1 MKIVKVSTHVMGVVL
16 PRQNVD
22 AARRN
27 WIFVRIE
34 TDEGITGLGE
44 ATTEHCEHA
53 VVAMIEKH
61 FGPYLIGKDP
71 TRINR
76 AWQEMQ
82 RLFWWRGGI
91 VESSAISGIEQALW
105 DITGKAYGQPVY
117 KLLGGAVR
125 DRVKV
130 YVRNDLGLTDEIAE
144 VKAAVAEGFHGFKTG
159 PGRYDHPYN
168 EEKQI
173 DTAVALFSNLRSTVG
188 PDFDL
193 MMDCLGNF
201 SLQAAHR
208 LIERVYDLKLLF
220 VEEPVNSDSPRS
232 LVELRRAWP
241 GVRIAAGERQLTRW
255 GVREWLELGA
265 VDVLQVDITHCG
277 GIAEL
282 LRIAS
287 MAEVYNLKVAPH
299 NPYGPVA
306 LAANLHACAAMPNFL
321 TLEHWRYYSLFN
333 DVQQYGPQVTDGYLE
348 LPTKPGLGVDLNWEY
363 IDKHAISHAPCLR
376 FSRGGWRHGAGL
388 ADTGGHL

>member
-105 DITGKAYGQPVY
+105 DITGKVHGQPVY

-144 VKAAVAEGFHGFKTG
+144 VKAAVSEGFHGFKTG
-159 PGRYDHPYN
+159 PGKYDHPYN

-173 DTAVALFSNLRSTVG
+173 DTAVALFTELRSAVG
-188 PDFDL
+188 PEFDL

-208 LIERVYDLKLLF
+208 LIEKVYDLKLLF

-255 GVREWLELGA
+255 GVSGVAGA
-265 VDVLQVDITHCG
+265 
-277 GIAEL
+277 
-282 LRIAS
+282 
-287 MAEVYNLKVAPH
+287 
-299 NPYGPVA
+299 
-306 LAANLHACAAMPNFL
+306 
-321 TLEHWRYYSLFN
+321 W
-333 DVQQYGPQVTDGYLE
+333 
-348 LPTKPGLGVDLNWEY
+348 
-363 IDKHAISHAPCLR
+363 
-376 FSRGGWRHGAGL
+376 RGGRSSSGHHTLRRNFRTIADRLHG
-388 ADTGGHL
+388 

>member
-1 MKIVKVSTHVMGVVL
+1 VLEDSDAMKIVKVSTHVMGVVL

-71 TRINR
+71 TKINR

-105 DITGKAYGQPVY
+105 DITGKACGQPVY

-173 DTAVALFSNLRSTVG
+173 DTAVALFTNLRSTVG

-277 GIAEL
+277 GISEL

-287 MAEVYNLKVAPH
+287 MAEMYNLKVAPH

-306 LAANLHACAAMPNFL
+306 LAANLHACAVMPNFL

-333 DVQQYGPQVTDGYLE
+333 DVQKYGPKVTDGYLE

-363 IDKHAISHAPCLR
+363 IDKHPYHTLQVYGFPEAD
-376 FSRGGWRHGAGL
+376 GGMVL
-388 ADTGGHL
+388 V

>member
-1 MKIVKVSTHVMGVVL
+1 MKIVKVSTHMMGVVL
-16 PRQNVD
+16 PRHGVE
-22 AARRN
+22 AVRRN

-44 ATTEHCEHA
+44 ATTENYEHA
-53 VVAMIEKH
+53 VVAMIEQH
-61 FGPYLIGKDP
+61 FGPYLVGKDP
-71 TRINR
+71 TMITRL
-76 AWQEMQ
+76 WQEMQ
-82 RLFWWRGGI
+82 RLFWWRSGI
-91 VESSAISGIEQALW
+91 VGSSAISGIEQALW

-125 DRVKV
+125 DRLKV

-159 PGRYDHPYN
+159 PGRYDAPYN

-173 DTAVALFSNLRSTVG
+173 DTAAALFSELRSAVG
-188 PDFDL
+188 PGFDL

-208 LIERVYDLKLLF
+208 IIEKVYDLKLLF
-220 VEEPVNSDSPRS
+220 IEEPVNSDSPRS

-241 GVRIAAGERQLTRW
+241 GVPIAAGERQLTRW
-255 GVREWLELGA
+255 GVREWIELGA

-287 MAEVYNLKVAPH
+287 MAEVYNMKVAPH

-321 TLEHWRYYSLFN
+321 TLEHWRYYSFFQE
-333 DVQQYGPQVTDGYLE
+333 VEQYGPRIREGYLE
-348 LPTKPGLGVDLNWEY
+348 LPTKPGLGVDLNWNF
-363 IDKHAISHAPCLR
+363 IAKHPYHRLHPYGFPTAD
-376 FSRGGWRHGAGL
+376 GGMAL
-388 ADTGGHL
+388 V

>member
-1 MKIVKVSTHVMGVVL
+1 MKIVKVSTEMMGVVL
-16 PRQNVD
+16 PREGSQ

-34 TDEGITGLGE
+34 TDEGIVGVGE
-44 ATTEHCEHA
+44 ATTENYEHA

-61 FGPYLIGKDP
+61 YGPYLIGKDP
-71 TRINR
+71 TKITR
-76 AWQEMQ
+76 AWQEMR
-82 RLFWWRGGI
+82 RLFWWRNDI
-91 VESSAISGIEQALW
+91 VGSSAMSGIDQALW

-125 DRVKV
+125 DRVAV
-130 YVRNDLGLTDEIAE
+130 YVRNDLGLHDEIAE
-144 VKAAVAEGFHGFKTG
+144 IRAALAEGFHGFKTG
-159 PGRYDHPYN
+159 PGKYNDPYN
-168 EEKQI
+168 ENKQI
-173 DTAVALFSNLRSTVG
+173 DTTIQLFRNLREVVG
-188 PDFDL
+188 PDFEL
-193 MMDCLGNF
+193 MLDCLGNF

-208 LIERVYDLKLLF
+208 VIEGLYDTKLLF
-220 VEEPVNSDSPRS
+220 VEEPVNSDNPRS

-277 GIAEL
+277 GISEL
-282 LRIAS
+282 LRIAA
-287 MAEVYNLKVAPH
+287 MAETYNVQIAPH

-321 TLEHWRYYSLFN
+321 TLEHWRYHSFF
-333 DVQQYGPQVTDGYLE
+333 DQVQQYGPRVADGYVE
-348 LPTKPGLGVDLNWEY
+348 LSDKPGLGVDLNWDY
-363 IDKHAISHAPCLR
+363 LK
-376 FSRGGWRHGAGL
+376 RHPFNTLDPYKFPL
-388 ADTGGHL
+388 ADGGMVLV